1 MKTIKQFV
9 DLLPEKFTI
18 DDVPRIVPVRAID
31 DDYTIYSHMMIH
43 DAIHYIT
50 EYETDPASEIE
61 VAKIE
66 IYYGVGAYAYR
77 KNDEAYIELLNVEL
91 QDPTILKT
99 CTLPKILDVA
109 EEICIC
115 LNGE

>member
-9 DLLPEKFTI
+9 DSLPDKFTI
-18 DDVPRIVPVRAID
+18 DDVPVVAPNNLM
-31 DDYTIYSHMMIH
+31 DDYATYAHMMIH

-77 KNDEAYIELLNVEL
+77 KNDEAYVRLLNSEL
-91 QDPTILKT
+91 QDPTTLKT

-109 EEICIC
+109 EEILIC